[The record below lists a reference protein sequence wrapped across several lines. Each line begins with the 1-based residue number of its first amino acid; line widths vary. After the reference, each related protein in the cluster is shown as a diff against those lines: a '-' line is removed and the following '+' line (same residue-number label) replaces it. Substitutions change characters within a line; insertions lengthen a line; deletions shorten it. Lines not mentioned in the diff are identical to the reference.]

1 MDATSIS
8 LPFAFFAGL
17 VSFLSPCVLPVVPA
31 YLTFVSGL
39 TMDELSSDS
48 SMAADGSVTAA
59 RRTAVLHAALFILG
73 FLLVFMTLG
82 ASATVAGRAFNRLLP
97 MISRLGGVVVI
108 LLGVLLLDWVRLPPL
123 ARDLRVHLRTK
134 PSGAAGSVLVGIV
147 FGAGWTPCIGPI
159 LATILLYASME
170 ATVERGTLL
179 LATYGLGLGVPF
191 LVAAIGFNWF
201 LTSVEALRS
210 WSRPIQKV
218 AGILLVVI
226 GVLLLTGEFA
236 AVSAALADLGQ
247 WIDLEL

>member
-8 LPFAFFAGL
+8 LPFAFLAGL

-39 TMDELSSDS
+39 TMDELS
-48 SMAADGSVTAA
+48 DGSAAAA

-82 ASATVAGRAFNRLLP
+82 ASATAAGQAFNRLLP
-97 MISRLGGVVVI
+97 AISRVGGVLVI
-108 LLGVLLLDWVRLPPL
+108 LLGILLLDWVRLPPL
-123 ARDLRVHLRTK
+123 ARDLRLHLRTK
-134 PSGAAGSVLVGIV
+134 PSGAAGSVVVGIV

-170 ATVERGTLL
+170 ATITRGTLL
-179 LATYGLGLGVPF
+179 LAVYGLGLGVPF

-201 LTSVEALRS
+201 LTSLEALRS
-210 WSRPIQKV
+210 WARPIQKL

-236 AVSAALADLGQ
+236 AVSASLADLGQ
-247 WIDLEL
+247 WINLEL

>member
-39 TMDELSSDS
+39 TMDELS
-48 SMAADGSVTAA
+48 DGSAAAA

-82 ASATVAGRAFNRLLP
+82 ASATAAGRAFNRLLP
-97 MISRLGGVVVI
+97 TISRMGGVVVI
-108 LLGVLLLDWVRLPPL
+108 LLGILLLDWVRLPPL

-134 PSGAAGSVLVGIV
+134 PSGAAGSVVVGIV

-159 LATILLYASME
+159 LATILLYASIE
-170 ATVERGTLL
+170 TTVTRGTLL
-179 LATYGLGLGVPF
+179 LAMYGLGLGVPF

-201 LTSVEALRS
+201 LTSREALRT
-210 WSRPIQKV
+210 WARPIQKFS
-218 AGILLVVI
+218 GILLVVI

-236 AVSAALADLGQ
+236 AVSASLADLGQ

>member
-1 MDATSIS
+1 M
-8 LPFAFFAGL
+8 
-17 VSFLSPCVLPVVPA
+17 LPVVPA

-39 TMDELSSDS
+39 TMDELSDDS
-48 SMAADGSVTAA
+48 AATA

-82 ASATVAGRAFNRLLP
+82 ASATAAGQTFNRMLP
-97 MISRLGGVVVI
+97 TITRVGGVGI
-108 LLGVLLLDWVRLPPL
+108 IIFGILLLDLVRLPPL

-134 PSGAAGSVLVGIV
+134 PSGAAGSVLVGVV

-170 ATVERGTLL
+170 ATVARGTPL

-201 LTSVEALRS
+201 LTSLEALRR
-210 WSRPIQKV
+210 WARPIQKV

-226 GVLLLTGEFA
+226 GVLLVTGRFA
-236 AVSAALADLGQ
+236 AVSASLAGLG
-247 WIDLEL
+247 

>member
-39 TMDELSSDS
+39 TMDEL
-48 SMAADGSVTAA
+48 ADASEAPA
-59 RRTAVLHAALFILG
+59 RRRAVLHAALFILG

-82 ASATVAGRAFNRLLP
+82 ASATAAGQAFNRVLP
-97 MISRLGGVVVI
+97 AVSRVGGVVVI
-108 LLGVLLLDWVRLPPL
+108 GMGILLLDWVHFPPL

-134 PSGAAGSVLVGIV
+134 PTGVLGSLVVGIV

-170 ATVERGTLL
+170 ATVARGTLL
-179 LATYGLGLGVPF
+179 LALYGLGLGVPF
-191 LVAAIGFNWF
+191 LVAAVGFNRF
-201 LTSVEALRS
+201 LTSLEELRR
-210 WSRPIQKV
+210 WARPIQKF
-218 AGILLVVI
+218 AGILLVLI
-226 GVLLLTGEFA
+226 GVLLVTGKFA
-236 AVSAALADLGQ
+236 AVSTSLADLPQ
-247 WIDLEL
+247 WINLEL

>member
-8 LPFAFFAGL
+8 LPFAFLAGL

-39 TMDELSSDS
+39 TMDELS
-48 SMAADGSVTAA
+48 DGSAAAA

-82 ASATVAGRAFNRLLP
+82 ASATAAGQAFNRLLP
-97 MISRLGGVVVI
+97 AISRVGGVLVI
-108 LLGVLLLDWVRLPPL
+108 LLGILLLDWVRLPPL
-123 ARDLRVHLRTK
+123 ARDLRLHLRTK
-134 PSGAAGSVLVGIV
+134 PSGAAGSVVVGIV

-170 ATVERGTLL
+170 ATITRGTLL
-179 LATYGLGLGVPF
+179 LAVYGLGLGVPF

-201 LTSVEALRS
+201 LTSLEALRS
-210 WSRPIQKV
+210 WARPIQKL
-218 AGILLVVI
+218 AGILLLVI

-236 AVSAALADLGQ
+236 AVSASLADLGQ
-247 WIDLEL
+247 WINLEL

>member
-1 MDATSIS
+1 MDATSDS
-8 LPFAFFAGL
+8 LPFAFLAGL

-39 TMDELSSDS
+39 TMDELS
-48 SMAADGSVTAA
+48 DGSAATA

-82 ASATVAGRAFNRLLP
+82 ASATAAGQTFNRLLP
-97 MISRLGGVVVI
+97 TITRVGGVGVI
-108 LLGVLLLDWVRLPPL
+108 IFGVLLLDLVRLPPL
-123 ARDLRVHLRTK
+123 ARDVRVHLRTK

-170 ATVERGTLL
+170 ATVARGTLL

-201 LTSVEALRS
+201 LTSLEALRR
-210 WSRPIQKV
+210 WARPIQKV

-226 GVLLLTGEFA
+226 GVLLVTGRFA
-236 AVSAALADLGQ
+236 AVSASLAGLGQ
-247 WIDLEL
+247 WINLEL

>member
-39 TMDELSSDS
+39 TMDELSE
-48 SMAADGSVTAA
+48 GSTTAA

-82 ASATVAGRAFNRLLP
+82 ASATAAGQAFNRLLP
-97 MISRLGGVVVI
+97 TITRVGGVVVI
-108 LLGVLLLDWVRLPPL
+108 LLGILLLDWVRLPPL

-134 PSGAAGSVLVGIV
+134 PSGAAGSVVVGIV

-170 ATVERGTLL
+170 ATVARGTLL
-179 LATYGLGLGVPF
+179 LAAYGLGLGVPF
-191 LVAAIGFNWF
+191 MVAAIGFNWF
-201 LTSVEALRS
+201 LTSLEALRR
-210 WSRPIQKV
+210 WARPIQRF
-218 AGILLVVI
+218 AGILLVAI
-226 GVLLLTGEFA
+226 GVLLVTGEFA
-236 AVSAALADLGQ
+236 AVSASLADLGQ

>member
-8 LPFAFFAGL
+8 LPFAFLAGL

-31 YLTFVSGL
+31 YLSFVSGL
-39 TMDELSSDS
+39 TMDELS
-48 SMAADGSVTAA
+48 DGSPATA

-82 ASATVAGRAFNRLLP
+82 ASATAAGQALNRMLP
-97 MISRLGGVVVI
+97 TLTRVGGVVVI
-108 LLGVLLLDWVRLPPL
+108 VLGILLLDWVRLPPL

-134 PSGAAGSVLVGIV
+134 PSGAAGAVVVGIV

-170 ATVERGTLL
+170 ATVTRGTLL
-179 LATYGLGLGVPF
+179 LATYGLGLGLPF

-201 LTSVEALRS
+201 LTSLEVLRT
-210 WSRPIQKV
+210 WARPIQKV

-226 GVLLLTGEFA
+226 GVLLVTGRFA
-236 AVSAALADLGQ
+236 AVSASLADLGQ
-247 WIDLEL
+247 WINLEL

>member
-1 MDATSIS
+1 MDATSVS
-8 LPFAFFAGL
+8 LPFAFLAGL

-39 TMDELSSDS
+39 TMDELS
-48 SMAADGSVTAA
+48 DGSAATA

-82 ASATVAGRAFNRLLP
+82 ASATAAGQTFNRLLP
-97 MISRLGGVVVI
+97 TITRVGGVGVI
-108 LLGVLLLDWVRLPPL
+108 IFGVLLLDLVRLPPL
-123 ARDLRVHLRTK
+123 ARDVRVHLRTK

-170 ATVERGTLL
+170 ATVARGTLL

-201 LTSVEALRS
+201 LTSLEALRR
-210 WSRPIQKV
+210 WTRPIQKV

-226 GVLLLTGEFA
+226 GVLLVTGRFA
-236 AVSAALADLGQ
+236 AVSASLAGLGQ
-247 WIDLEL
+247 WINLEL

>member
-8 LPFAFFAGL
+8 LPFAFLAGL

-39 TMDELSSDS
+39 TMDELS
-48 SMAADGSVTAA
+48 DGSAAAA

-82 ASATVAGRAFNRLLP
+82 ASATAAGQAFNRVLP
-97 MISRLGGVVVI
+97 AISRVGGVLVI
-108 LLGVLLLDWVRLPPL
+108 LLGILLLDWVRLPPL
-123 ARDLRVHLRTK
+123 ARDLRLHLRTK
-134 PSGAAGSVLVGIV
+134 PSGAAGSVVVGIV

-170 ATVERGTLL
+170 ATITRGTLL
-179 LATYGLGLGVPF
+179 LAVYGLGLGVPF

-201 LTSVEALRS
+201 LTSLEALRS
-210 WSRPIQKV
+210 WARPIQKLS
-218 AGILLVVI
+218 GILLVVI

-236 AVSAALADLGQ
+236 AVSASLADLGQ
-247 WIDLEL
+247 WINLEL

>member
-39 TMDELSSDS
+39 TMDELSSNGS
-48 SMAADGSVTAA
+48 AAADGSVAAA
-59 RRTAVLHAALFILG
+59 RRTAVFHAALFILG

-170 ATVERGTLL
+170 ATVTRGTLL

-201 LTSVEALRS
+201 LTSVDALRS
-210 WSRPIQKV
+210 WARPIQKV

-236 AVSAALADLGQ
+236 AVSATLADLGQ

>member
-8 LPFAFFAGL
+8 LPFAFLAGL

-39 TMDELSSDS
+39 TMDELSE
-48 SMAADGSVTAA
+48 GSTAAA
-59 RRTAVLHAALFILG
+59 RRTAVLHAVLFILG

-82 ASATVAGRAFNRLLP
+82 ASSTAAGQAFNRALP
-97 MISRLGGVVVI
+97 TITRVGGVIVI
-108 LLGVLLLDWVRLPPL
+108 GLGILLLDWVRFPPL

-134 PSGAAGSVLVGIV
+134 PSGAAGSVVVGIV

-170 ATVERGTLL
+170 ATVTRGTLL

-201 LTSVEALRS
+201 LTSLDALRR
-210 WSRPIQKV
+210 WARPIQKV

-226 GVLLLTGEFA
+226 GVLLVTGRFA
-236 AVSAALADLGQ
+236 IVSASLADLGQ
-247 WIDLEL
+247 WINLEL

>member
-1 MDATSIS
+1 MDATNIS
-8 LPFAFFAGL
+8 LPFAFLAGL

-39 TMDELSSDS
+39 TMDELS
-48 SMAADGSVTAA
+48 DGSRPAA
-59 RRTAVLHAALFILG
+59 RRTAVLHASLFILG
-73 FLLVFMTLG
+73 FFLVFMTLG
-82 ASATVAGRAFNRLLP
+82 ASVTAAGQAFNRLLP
-97 MISRLGGVVVI
+97 AISRFGGVVII
-108 LLGVLLLDWVRLPPL
+108 LFGILLLDLVRFPPL
-123 ARDLRVHLRTK
+123 ARDLRVHLRTR

-170 ATVERGTLL
+170 ATVARGTLL

-201 LTSVEALRS
+201 LTSSERLRS
-210 WSRPIQKV
+210 WARTIQRL

-226 GVLLLTGEFA
+226 GVLLVTGEFA
-236 AVSAALADLGQ
+236 SVSASLADLGQ